1 MYIVLEYYLLENF
14 IINFLILY
22 TTKIVSKNKKP
33 NKHIVIGT
41 IIGTLYSL
49 VFFYPALLFLT
60 KPIMKFILSLLIVK
74 ITFNSKTIKKY
85 FYEFLVFYIV
95 SFIFAGVIVGIS
107 WNFKLPSSLLQEK
120 NLLEMF
126 NMKYIIIGIILA
138 IIIIRIVFSYTH
150 RKNMKNEY
158 IYEVEIYFGD
168 KFIKVTALVD
178 TGNSLV
184 DPFSRKPVFVVELD
198 KIREFIPTKVSD
210 AVLKI
215 SQSSSSFQ
223 EILDDLDKEF
233 PLIPIPFKSIGNE
246 GGIILGFKPDYII
259 VKSLEREIFNK
270 DIIIGIYNGQLS
282 EELEYSGLLHYETIF

>member
-33 NKHIVIGT
+33 NKYIVIGT

-158 IYEVEIYFGD
+158 IYEVEIYFRD

-198 KIREFIPTKVSD
+198 KIREFIPIKVSD